1 MAHEDYKELL
11 SARALDALACE
22 EARALDTHL
31 ESCAECRAELIE
43 WEHSVSWLAHQAGDY
58 EPSAALRGK
67 ILSSIRATD
76 QGSNQ
81 TRAGERA
88 ESKIDSN
95 ESKVLPFERRPVVSS
110 ERSWG
115 FGAIA
120 AGLVIAALSIS
131 LFVLW
136 QQNRGTQT
144 ELARVSSQMDEA
156 NAQLARNR
164 EAVALLSSP
173 GARMAMLAGTKDAP
187 GAQAMLAY
195 DKNGHAM
202 LMARG
207 LPSAP
212 QGMAYQLWFIKDGKK
227 MPGKVFTPDA
237 AGNGVLE
244 DEIPSAALES
254 AVFAVT
260 LEPEGGVPAPTGAIF
275 MVSGA

>member
-1 MAHEDYKELL
+1 MVHEEYKELL
-11 SARALDALACE
+11 AARALTALDAE
-22 EARALDTHL
+22 DARALDTHL
-31 ESCAECRAELIE
+31 QTCADCRAEVID
-43 WEHSVSWLAHQAGDY
+43 WEQTAAFLALDAERL
-58 EPSAALRGK
+58 EPSAELRQR
-67 ILSSIRATD
+67 ILARVRLTAADQFDSSAGPLNRA
-76 QGSNQ
+76 S
-81 TRAGERA
+81 
-88 ESKIDSN
+88 
-95 ESKVLPFERRPVVSS
+95 ESKVLAFERPARRGSFTS
-110 ERSWG
+110 R

-120 AGLVIAALSIS
+120 ASLLLVALLAS

-136 QQNRGTQT
+136 QQNRRTQT
-144 ELARVSSQMDEA
+144 EVARLSAQVEEA
-156 NAQLARNR
+156 KLQLARER
-164 EAVALLSSP
+164 EALKLLASP
-173 GARMAMLAGTKDAP
+173 GARMAKLAGTKDAP

-212 QGMAYQLWFIKDGKK
+212 KGMAYQLWFIKDGKK

-244 DEIPSAALES
+244 DEIPAAALES

-260 LEPEGGVPAPTGAIF
+260 LEPEGGVEAPTGSIY